1 MNDREWNEITAMLQ
15 KEPSIS
21 RTPTILRAERMRR
34 IEARKRR
41 IRRRRIRNGVAAA
54 LVLIL
59 IVLCIVLLFT
69 SCSADKRIVGTWDY
83 DTITVYRFD
92 KNGEG
97 ALLLPNESYTFAYS
111 IEEDQLIIDFESEN
125 VTDHRYTFSIN
136 GGELT
141 LTAEES
147 GGTVYVLT
155 KK

>member
-1 MNDREWNEITAMLQ
+1 MNDKEWNEITAMLQ
-15 KEPSIS
+15 EEPSIS
-21 RTPTILRAERMRR
+21 RTPTISRAERMRR
-34 IEARKRR
+34 KEARKRR
-41 IRRRRIRNGVAAA
+41 IRRRRIRNGIAAA
-54 LVLIL
+54 FALIL
-59 IVLCIVLLFT
+59 IALCIVLLFQ

-136 GGELT
+136 GGDLT

-147 GGTVYVLT
+147 DGTVYVLT

>member
-1 MNDREWNEITAMLQ
+1 MNDKEWNEITAMLQ
-15 KEPSIS
+15 EEPSIS
-21 RTPTILRAERMRR
+21 RTPTISRAERMRR
-34 IEARKRR
+34 KEARKRR

-54 LVLIL
+54 FALIL
-59 IVLCIVLLFT
+59 IVLCIVLIFK
-69 SCSADKRIVGTWDY
+69 SCSTDKRIIGTWDY
-83 DTITVYRFD
+83 DTVTVYRFD

-111 IEEDQLIIDFESEN
+111 IEEDLLIIDFESEN